1 MADAARTCGASKDE
15 CASTRAVG
23 HVPEQGEILMTVRL
37 YGLWALSI
45 VLVLIVELLTLGRF
59 TLLPVPW

>member
-1 MADAARTCGASKDE
+1 MLRERTARRRTNAPRRGQW
-15 CASTRAVG
+15 G

-45 VLVLIVELLTLGRF
+45 VLVLIVEVLTPGRF

>member
-1 MADAARTCGASKDE
+1 
-15 CASTRAVG
+15 
-23 HVPEQGEILMTVRL
+23 VPEQGEILMTVRL

-45 VLVLIVELLTLGRF
+45 VLVLIVEVLTPGRF